1 MNCIL
6 DALPY
11 RVARNQTN
19 GSAEK
24 GLRMKHVIVVGAGQ
38 AGASCVARLRAK
50 GFDGQITLIGEE
62 PFPPYQRPPLS
73 KAYLLGEM
81 ERDRLYLRPESFYA
95 EQDIALKLGAPVT
108 AIDPGA
114 QTLSVDGEQLHYDE
128 LVLTTGS
135 TPRRLPASIGGDLD
149 GVMVVRGLHD
159 VDAMAPRFTKGA
171 RVLIV
176 GGGYIGLEAAAVAAK
191 LGLTVTLVEMAER
204 ILQRVAAPE
213 TSAYFREVHSG
224 HGVDIREG
232 VGLDHLT
239 GTEDRVTGAKLSD
252 GSALEVDFVLVGVG
266 IVPNTQLAE
275 MAGVRIEN
283 GVATDAQGR
292 TSDPHIW
299 SAGDCASFP
308 MNGQQ
313 MRLESVG
320 NAIDQSEC
328 VADNILGNGRPYE
341 PKPWFWSDQYD
352 VKLQIAGLSTGY
364 DHIVTRQG
372 EHGVVSFW
380 YYAGDR
386 LLAIDAMNDP
396 RAYMV
401 GKRLIESGKSPAPEA
416 VRDPATDLKALLK
429 A

>member
-1 MNCIL
+1 
-6 DALPY
+6 
-11 RVARNQTN
+11 
-19 GSAEK
+19 
-24 GLRMKHVIVVGAGQ
+24 MKHVIVVGAGQ

-81 ERDRLYLRPESFYA
+81 ERDRLYLRPESFYV
-95 EQDIALKLGAPVT
+95 EQVITLRLGTPVT
-108 AIDPGA
+108 SIDPVE
-114 QTLSVDGEQLHYDE
+114 QTLTVGDDVLHYDD

-135 TPRRLPASIGGDLD
+135 TPRRLPAAIGGDLD
-149 GVMVVRGLHD
+149 GVMVVRGLQD
-159 VDAMAPRFTKGA
+159 VDAMAPRFAKGA

-191 LGLTVTLVEMAER
+191 LGLSVTLVEMADR

-213 TSAYFREVHSG
+213 TSYYFRQVHSK

-239 GTEDRVTGAKLSD
+239 GAEGRVTGAVLSD
-252 GSALEVDFVLVGVG
+252 GSTVEVDFVLVGVG

-275 MAGVRIEN
+275 MAGVEIDN
-283 GVATDAQGR
+283 GIATDAQGR

-299 SAGDCASFP
+299 AAGDCASFP
-308 MNGQQ
+308 LNGQQ

-320 NAIDQSEC
+320 NAIDQAEC
-328 VADNILGNGRPYE
+328 VADNILGSDRPYE
-341 PKPWFWSDQYD
+341 AKPWFWSDQYD

-364 DHIVTRQG
+364 DKIVTRHG
-372 EHGVVSFW
+372 EDGVVSFW
-380 YYAGDR
+380 YYAGDQ

-401 GKRLIESGKSPAPEA
+401 GKRLIEAGKSPAQDA
-416 VRDPATDLKALLK
+416 VADPATDLKALLK

>member
-19 GSAEK
+19 GRAEK
-24 GLRMKHVIVVGAGQ
+24 GLAMRQVIVVGAGQ
-38 AGASCVARLRAK
+38 AGSSCVARLRAK
-50 GFDGQITLIGEE
+50 GFEGQITLIGEE

-81 ERDRLYLRPESFYA
+81 ERDRLYLRPESFYV
-95 EQDIALKLGAPVT
+95 EQEITLKLGTPVT
-108 AIDPGA
+108 AIDPAA
-114 QTLSVDGEQLHYDE
+114 QTLTVGDDVLHYDD

-135 TPRRLPASIGGDLD
+135 TPRRLPAAIGGDLD
-149 GVMVVRGLHD
+149 GVMVVRGLQD
-159 VDAMAPRFTKGA
+159 VDAMAPRFAKGA

-176 GGGYIGLEAAAVAAK
+176 GGGYIGLEAAAVATK
-191 LGLTVTLVEMAER
+191 LGLSVTLVEMADR

-213 TSAYFREVHSG
+213 TSYYFRQVHSK

-239 GTEDRVTGAKLSD
+239 GAEGRVTGAVLSD
-252 GSALEVDFVLVGVG
+252 GSTVKVDFVLVGVG

-275 MAGVRIEN
+275 MASVEIDN
-283 GVATDAQGR
+283 GIATDAQGR

-299 SAGDCASFP
+299 AAGDCASFP
-308 MNGQQ
+308 LNGQQ

-320 NAIDQSEC
+320 NAIDQAEC
-328 VADNILGNGRPYE
+328 VADNILGSDRPYE
-341 PKPWFWSDQYD
+341 AKPWFWSDQYD

-364 DHIVTRQG
+364 DKIVTRHG
-372 EHGVVSFW
+372 EDGVVSFW
-380 YYAGDR
+380 YYAGDQ

-401 GKRLIESGKSPAPEA
+401 GKRLIEAGKSPAQDA